1 MAATTAHTISVA
13 CAFAVIT
20 ALHIVLGELA
30 PKTVA
35 LERPEATALWVVKPT
50 ELFMKAFWPF
60 IQALNGTGAV
70 RRQPRSACAAAAA
83 TPWCTRKK
91 S

>member
-1 MAATTAHTISVA
+1 MPI
-13 CAFAVIT
+13 AFAIIT

-35 LERPEATALWVVKPT
+35 LERPETTALWVVKPT
-50 ELFMKAFWPF
+50 ELFMKVVLAVHP
-60 IQALNGTGAV
+60 AAERTGRAV
-70 RRQPRSACAAAAA
+70 VNLLGCAAAAG
-83 TPWCTRKK
+83 TRWCTRKK